1 MINHAGRS
9 LSPED
14 TEELMSSGVLT
25 EFQKVVLSRA
35 VEEGSPTNSYVRGLD
50 GPARLTAAAK
60 LKEVVSGGRT

>member
-1 MINHAGRS
+1 
-9 LSPED
+9 
-14 TEELMSSGVLT
+14 MSSGVLT